1 MRKLSDRVARDRDR
15 AADKRVRRERF
26 EARRIER
33 ALAGPRRLSIHRAGD
48 RIRIRIR
55 PAPLRAVVDLVV
67 ERGAG
72 ATMEMAMAFP
82 ITIVGVF
89 LPRSSCRSLS
99 RLPSPAGWGF
109 SSALSRCLPP
119 STLLT
124 RATPWSSKM
133 VGCHVRGRGQLG
145 YIAPLKTVEFSV
157 PQGTSHSE
165 SVQHVP
171 GTNAN
176 FVYRPAGKRRLQFSV
191 RLNSEDRQRI
201 HDTLSEQLRTAP
213 DVAVDELEHARPQR
227 STLNLVL
234 TVLLFTAGALA
245 VYLLAF
251 GRA

>member
-15 AADKRVRRERF
+15 AADKRVRRDRF

-55 PAPLRAVVDLVV
+55 PAPLRAVVDLVA

-82 ITIVGVF
+82 ITIVGVVFTQIF
-89 LPRSSCRSLS
+89 LQVPLALTLACGMGFLIGAIA
-99 RLPSPAGWGF
+99 LLAAFDAPYAGY
-109 SSALSRCLPP
+109 
-119 STLLT
+119 TLVIEGG
-124 RATPWSSKM
+124 W
-133 VGCHVRGRGQLG
+133 VHVRGRGQLG

-171 GTNAN
+171 GTNTN

-191 RLNSEDRQRI
+191 RLNREDGQRI

-213 DVAVDELEHARPQR
+213 DIAIDELEHARPQR
-227 STLNLVL
+227 SMLNLVL